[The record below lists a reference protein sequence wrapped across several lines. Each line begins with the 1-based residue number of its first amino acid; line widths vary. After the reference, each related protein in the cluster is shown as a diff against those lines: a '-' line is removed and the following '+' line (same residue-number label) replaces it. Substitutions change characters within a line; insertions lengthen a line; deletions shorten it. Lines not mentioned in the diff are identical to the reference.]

1 MDLQTIADSLHPLER
16 KVFPTLKDNS
26 TLEEIKSV
34 SGLSGVEIVR
44 ALQWLENKKLVKL
57 KKSSKKIISLD
68 KNGKVYFDNGLPE
81 RRFLNALEASNSL
94 DKIRKVAK
102 LDNEEFN
109 ISLGLLKKRG
119 VISLEKGKVELND
132 KKFLEREFDEE
143 ALIKKFGK
151 KILSLKQLNSKEVDV
166 LKELIKRKD
175 IIKEEDVK
183 LLDVQLTS
191 VGEKLINF
199 DLTSKNM
206 IESLTPALLRT
217 GSWKGKKFRRY
228 DVKINVPKI
237 YPGKRH
243 FVNEAKRHAKQIWLE
258 MGFKEMTGPI
268 INPSFWNF
276 DALFVAQDHPTRDMQ
291 DTFFVRGKGKL
302 PDNKLVK
309 NVKTSHEKNWK
320 YKWDEKL
327 AKELV
332 LRTHTTV
339 LSAKTLSEIKKT
351 DLPAKFFSI
360 GRNYRNET
368 LDWSHLFEFNHTDGI
383 VIDPDANFKH
393 LLGYLKEFFSKMGHD
408 KIRFRPGYFP
418 YTEPSV
424 EIDVYVPERK
434 TWMELGGAGI
444 FRPEMVVPLLGEN
457 VPVLAW
463 GPGFDRIITK
473 YYQIKDIRD
482 LYKNDIKQLR
492 EMKAW
497 I

>member
-1 MDLQTIADSLHPLER
+1 MDLQILADSLHPLER

-34 SGLSGVEIVR
+34 SDLSEVEVVR
-44 ALQWLENKKLVKL
+44 ALQWLENKNLIKL

-68 KNGKVYFDNGLPE
+68 KNGKIYFDEGLPE
-81 RRFLNALEASNSL
+81 RRFLNALEASNIL
-94 DKIRKVAK
+94 NKIKDIAK

-109 ISLGLLKKRG
+109 ISLGLLKKKC
-119 VISLEKGKVELND
+119 IIDLKKGKVELKN
-132 KKFLEREFDEE
+132 KKFLKKELEE
-143 ALIKKFGK
+143 ESLLKKIGK
-151 KILSLKQLNSKEVDV
+151 KILDFKQLTNKEKNI
-166 LKELIKRKD
+166 LKELIKRKN
-175 IIKEEDVK
+175 IIKEYDVK
-183 LLDVQLTS
+183 ILDTQLTKL
-191 VGEKLINF
+191 GERLINF
-199 DLTSKNM
+199 DLSSKNM
-206 IESLTPALLRT
+206 IESLTPALIKS
-217 GSWKGKKFRRY
+217 GSWENKKFRRY

-291 DTFFVRGKGKL
+291 DTFFVRGKGELTDK
-302 PDNKLVK
+302 KLVDK
-309 NVKTSHEKNWK
+309 VKDSHEKNWK

-327 AKELV
+327 AKQLV

-339 LSAKTLSEIKKT
+339 LSARTLAEVKKNE
-351 DLPAKFFSI
+351 LPAKFFSI

-383 VIDPDANFKH
+383 VIDPNANFKH

-424 EIDVYVPERK
+424 EIDVYVPERR
-434 TWMELGGAGI
+434 TWIELGGAGI
-444 FRPEMVVPLLGEN
+444 FRPEMVVPLLGEDI
-457 VPVLAW
+457 PVLAW

-482 LYKNDIKQLR
+482 LYKNDLKQLK
-492 EMKAW
+492 EMKVW